1 MPDFKLVSNYAP
13 AGDQPSA
20 IAALAAGVLAD
31 KPAQTLLGVTGSG
44 KTFVM
49 ANLIAQ
55 TNRPTL
61 ILSHN
66 KTLTAQLF
74 SEFRQFFPENAVEY
88 FVSYYD
94 YYQPEAYLP
103 ATDVYIEK
111 DSAVNENLD
120 RLRLSATS
128 ALLTR
133 RDVVV
138 VASVSCIYGLG
149 APEEYFKIILPF
161 QKGAEI
167 ERRAMLE
174 RLVSMQ
180 YERNDFDFK
189 RGTFRLRGDAIEIW
203 PAYRQTAL
211 RIELFGNEIDEIL
224 EIMPLTGEILAKFDH
239 MAVFPATHFVLN
251 EDTKAS
257 ALEGIRKELQ
267 LRLEELRG
275 QNRLLEAQRL
285 ESRTK
290 YDLEMIEEIGY
301 CQGIENYSRHFDC
314 RAPGD
319 RPPCLFDYFPRD
331 KDWLLIVDESHV
343 TLPQVRGMFNGDRAR
358 KQVLVDHGF
367 RLPSALDN
375 RPMTF
380 EEFVSQQP
388 QTVYVSATPAPYEIE
403 KSQGE
408 IVELIVR
415 PTGLID
421 PPVEVRPT
429 TGQIEDIINEIRL
442 REERNERVLITTLT
456 KRLAEDLDQFCRE
469 RGLKTEYLHS
479 GVDTLERVQILKD
492 LRLGKFS
499 ALIGVN
505 LLREGLDLPEVSLV
519 IILDADKEGFLR
531 SATSLI
537 QTIGRC
543 ARNIEGRVIFYADR
557 ITDAMRKT
565 LDETSRRRE
574 AQMKHNLA
582 HNITPQTVNRAI
594 ETGLEEFF
602 TGEVAEEH
610 LLNAPLPEMDADER
624 LREISMLE
632 NEMVKASDEMRF
644 EDAAALRDRLLE
656 LHAPIEFVRAQAPK
670 YAGRPRAAKRRNAD
684 GSGKEGEARS
694 AARSGHSVKPQKP
707 DDAGGARVVPAK
719 RARRSAK

>member
-1 MPDFKLVSNYAP
+1 MPEFRLHSEYAP
-13 AGDQPSA
+13 AGDQPAA
-20 IAALAAGVLAD
+20 IKALVKGVQAG
-31 KPAQTLLGVTGSG
+31 KTEQTLLGVTGSG

-55 TNRPTL
+55 THRPTL

-149 APEEYFKIILPF
+149 APEEYFRVILPF
-161 QKGAEI
+161 QVGVEL
-167 ERRAMLE
+167 ERRQMLE
-174 RLVSMQ
+174 KLVVMQ

-189 RGTFRLRGDAIEIW
+189 RGVFRLRGDAIEIW
-203 PAYRQTAL
+203 PAYMQSAL
-211 RIELFGNEIDEIL
+211 RIEFFGNEVEEIL
-224 EIMPLTGEILAKFDH
+224 EINPLTGEILNRFNH
-239 MAVFPATHFVLN
+239 MAVFPATHFILN
-251 EDTKAS
+251 EEGKEEAI
-257 ALEGIRKELQ
+257 ANIRAELE
-267 LRLEELRG
+267 LRLRELRD
-275 QNRLLEAQRL
+275 QNKLLEAQRL

-301 CQGIENYSRHFDC
+301 CQGIENYSRHFDG
-314 RAPGD
+314 RKPGA
-319 RPPCLFDYFPRD
+319 RPSCLFDYFPQ
-331 KDWLLIVDESHV
+331 KDWLLIIDESHV
-343 TLPQVRGMFNGDRAR
+343 TLPQVRGMYNGDRAR

-380 EEFVSQQP
+380 AEFVSGQP
-388 QTVYVSATPAPYEIE
+388 QTVYVSATPAEYEVE
-403 KSQGE
+403 RSRGE

-415 PTGLID
+415 PTGLVD
-421 PPVEVRPT
+421 PPVEIRPT
-429 TGQIEDIINEIRL
+429 KGQVEDIL
-442 REERNERVLITTLT
+442 REIALRQERNERVLITTLT

-469 RGLKTEYLHS
+469 RGMRTEYLHS
-479 GVDTLERVQILKD
+479 DVDTLERVEILKK
-492 LRLGKFS
+492 LRGGEYS

-519 IILDADKEGFLR
+519 IVLDADKEGFLR

-543 ARNIEGRVIFYADR
+543 ARNVEGRVIFYADK
-557 ITDAMRKT
+557 ITAAMRKT
-565 LDETSRRRE
+565 MDETSRRRE
-574 AQMKHNLA
+574 AQIAHNLK
-582 HNITPQTVNRAI
+582 HNITPKTVTRAI

-602 TGEVAEEH
+602 SKE
-610 LLNAPLPEMDADER
+610 DADVYVPALDATISEDER
-624 LREISMLE
+624 HKEIHMLQE
-632 NEMVKASDEMRF
+632 EMVKASEEMRF

-656 LHAPIEFVRAQAPK
+656 LKAPIDYIPGSAPG
-670 YAGRPRAAKRRNAD
+670 YGRKARGKKGGKSGGRKPRGGAKRE
-684 GSGKEGEARS
+684 KLE
-694 AARSGHSVKPQKP
+694 
-707 DDAGGARVVPAK
+707 
-719 RARRSAK
+719 

>member
-1 MPDFKLVSNYAP
+1 MSDFKLCSEYAP
-13 AGDQPSA
+13 AGDQPKA
-20 IAALAAGVLAD
+20 IAGLTAGIRAG

-55 TNRPTL
+55 ANRPTL

-161 QKGAEI
+161 QKGVEL

-174 RLVSMQ
+174 RLVTMQ
-180 YERNDFDFK
+180 YERNDYDFK
-189 RGTFRLRGDAIEIW
+189 RGTFRLRGDAVEIW

-211 RIELFGNEIDEIL
+211 RIEFFGDEVDDIL
-224 EIMPLTGEILAKFDH
+224 EIQPLTGEIITRFDH
-239 MAVFPATHFVLN
+239 MALFPATHFVLN
-251 EDTKAS
+251 EEGKAS
-257 ALEGIRKELQ
+257 AIEAIRSELQ
-267 LRLEELRG
+267 MRLEQLRG
-275 QNRLLEAQRL
+275 QNKLLEAQRL

-301 CQGIENYSRHFDC
+301 CQGIENYSRHFDH
-314 RAPGD
+314 RAPGA

-331 KDWLLIVDESHV
+331 KDWLLIIDESHV
-343 TLPQVRGMFNGDRAR
+343 TLPQVRGMFNGDQAR

-375 RPMTF
+375 RPMKF
-380 EEFVSQQP
+380 DEFVTQQP
-388 QTVYVSATPAPYEIE
+388 QTIYVSATPAPYEIE
-403 KSQGE
+403 RSQGE

-429 TGQIEDIINEIRL
+429 KGQIDDILNEIRL
-442 REERNERVLITTLT
+442 REERNERVLVTTLT
-456 KRLAEDLDQFCRE
+456 KRLAEDLDQYCRE
-469 RGLKTEYLHS
+469 RGVKTEYLHS
-479 GVDTLERVQILKD
+479 DVDTLERVEILKD
-492 LRLGKFS
+492 LRLGKYS

-543 ARNIEGRVIFYADR
+543 ARNVEGRVIFYADK

-574 AQMKHNLA
+574 AQLRYNQEN
-582 HNITPQTVNRAI
+582 NITPQTVSRAI

-602 TGEVAEEH
+602 SSTELDDRFDPKSPLAE
-610 LLNAPLPEMDADER
+610 LDENER
-624 LREISMLE
+624 QREISLLE
-632 NEMVKASDEMRF
+632 SEMVRASEEMRF

-656 LHAPIEFVRAQAPK
+656 LNAPIEYVKAQAPK
-670 YAGRPRAAKRRNAD
+670 YGGRPRETKNRFAK
-684 GSGKEGEARS
+684 SGKASKSAGTADRTASGKSQKTGKEAPADKPKRKK
-694 AARSGHSVKPQKP
+694 ASG
-707 DDAGGARVVPAK
+707 
-719 RARRSAK
+719 